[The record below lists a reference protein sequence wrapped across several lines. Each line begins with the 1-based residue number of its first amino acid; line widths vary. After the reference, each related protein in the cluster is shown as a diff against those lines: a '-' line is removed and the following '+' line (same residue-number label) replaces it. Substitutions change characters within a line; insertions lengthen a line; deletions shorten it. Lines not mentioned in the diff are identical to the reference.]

1 MIEIGFDLMIF
12 LIQVIPILF
21 LWYLF
26 KEIKYFLGG
35 YGFEIFDTVSLDDR
49 FYTFGGYWKNGT
61 YGDHVYQFKD
71 FQWSLA
77 GQMLGAR
84 GASFAVRFDREIF
97 IIGGYPIEILEPDH
111 EFYPV

>member
-1 MIEIGFDLMIF
+1 M
-12 LIQVIPILF
+12 
-21 LWYLF
+21 
-26 KEIKYFLGG
+26 
-35 YGFEIFDTVSLDDR
+35 SLDDR
-49 FYTFGGYWKNGT
+49 VYTFGGYWKNGT

-77 GQMLGAR
+77 GQMLCAR

-97 IIGGYPIEILEPDH
+97 IIGGYPLEIFEPDH